1 MARSDWYRDR
11 ADGLWT
17 TELDPRA
24 TLAMQV
30 LFSGRYTGITSITP
44 QTPVSEGG
52 TVAVVVNVFTD
63 TSMTF
68 TVTGS
73 GGKVTFAIVF
83 SGGQF
88 DELTLRFRSVVT

>member
-17 TELDPRA
+17 VEADPTA
-24 TLAMQV
+24 TLIMQITWT
-30 LFSGRYTGITSITP
+30 GRYTGVASVTP
-44 QTPVSEGG
+44 QTVTSEGG
-52 TVAVVVNVFTD
+52 TVSLVVNAFSD
-63 TSMTF
+63 TGVTF

-73 GGKVTFAIVF
+73 GGRIPLRIGF

-88 DELTLRFRSVVT
+88 DELTLRFRSVLT